1 MAPAYFGCIPITN
14 PGFAAVSGKTG
25 RQVSRGG
32 QWPALGVGGYTWGMD
47 AILCLDSALEF
58 YHISRMADRRP
69 ECVDPAARAVP
80 LDLPRS
86 KVKSLSGHTPTCE
99 DARLLARSFGGVR
112 LEGAFAGKNTKGLTL
127 PIHLLVAKN
136 VPRWQTDD
144 RRQHYAAEPLPE
156 GSFVRV
162 EPGLLLSS
170 PEHIVLQSASKL
182 DALHLAWLASELCAL
197 YSIHPTIP
205 GELLPAFPVTSRARL
220 QAYLANAAEVGAYGA
235 KKALA
240 AMPYVLEGAASPRE
254 LSLALNMTLPR
265 SMGGYALPKPL
276 LNCRIDVDK
285 RIRTAYGKDHFTVD
299 ACWVGQKLVVEYDSD
314 AFHLDP
320 KRRAHDNDRR
330 AMLGEMGYRVLPISS
345 KQQDALVLSDN
356 AFRRLGK
363 LLGVKDRSG
372 ESRYDWQA
380 RRSALRRTLRELETR
395 RGGQTR
401 SDGLEEWR

>member
-1 MAPAYFGCIPITN
+1 MEPAYFGCIPITN

-32 QWPALGVGGYTWGMD
+32 QWRALGVGGYTWGMD

-69 ECVDPAARAVP
+69 ECVDPAVRAVP

-99 DARLLARSFGGVR
+99 D
-112 LEGAFAGKNTKGLTL
+112 
-127 PIHLLVAKN
+127 
-136 VPRWQTDD
+136 
-144 RRQHYAAEPLPE
+144 
-156 GSFVRV
+156 
-162 EPGLLLSS
+162 
-170 PEHIVLQSASKL
+170 
-182 DALHLAWLASELCAL
+182 
-197 YSIHPTIP
+197 
-205 GELLPAFPVTSRARL
+205 ARL

-299 ACWVGQKLVVEYDSD
+299 ACWVEQKLVVEYDSD